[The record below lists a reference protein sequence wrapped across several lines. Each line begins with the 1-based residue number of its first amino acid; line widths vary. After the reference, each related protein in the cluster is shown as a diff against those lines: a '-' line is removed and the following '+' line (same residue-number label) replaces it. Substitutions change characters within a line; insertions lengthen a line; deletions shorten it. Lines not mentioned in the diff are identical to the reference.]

1 MKIVFRFSVAKDI
14 MSAMSEIASHYGSE
28 VKKEDVGEGHFIL
41 VPPKLQITQRKEGD
55 NYLVKVWGA
64 SDTDLDFLKE
74 IFGDP
79 IETIREK
86 LSPLEFAKELLEL
99 ASVNRSITR
108 KQIINTFDITE
119 RDYKQYMQALRL
131 LSKRSSNNEE
141 LLKALHILQSA

>member
-1 MKIVFRFSVAKDI
+1 MKIVFRFSIEKDI
-14 MSAMSEIASHYGSE
+14 MSTMSEIASHYGSE

-64 SDTDLDFLKE
+64 SESDLDFLKE

-86 LSPLEFAKELLEL
+86 PSPLEFANEIVEL
-99 ASVNRSITR
+99 ASTNKDIT
-108 KQIINTFDITE
+108 KEQIITTFDITE
-119 RDYKQYMQALRL
+119 RDYKQYVQALRL
-131 LSKRSSNNEE
+131 LSKRSSNNQI
-141 LLKALHILQSA
+141 LKALAILQNA